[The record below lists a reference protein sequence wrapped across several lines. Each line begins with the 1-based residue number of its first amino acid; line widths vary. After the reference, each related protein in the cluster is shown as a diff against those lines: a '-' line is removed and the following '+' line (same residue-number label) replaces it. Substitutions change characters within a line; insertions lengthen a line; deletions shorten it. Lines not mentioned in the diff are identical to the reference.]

1 MDKNIDI
8 KAYVDESGNSGKN
21 LIDKKQ
27 PFFSM
32 GCVILNDSKLNDVKK
47 YLDNIPNS
55 FRDEHGEI
63 KGNNIA
69 CYDQALALQIISE
82 FIPEISEVFFFSVL
96 EKRFMIAG
104 QIVENFFDYVYNDK
118 TDVSWTYKSK
128 KKIKLANFFYDT
140 LSDET
145 LESIHIAF
153 LAANSEQ
160 IKKTFNQII
169 TEIKGIDYEFDLV
182 STMLGAEKHIESLA
196 ISLSGVNAK
205 NSIAKGVPKHT
216 INTPNVTTF
225 FELIGRVEKFL
236 EYNKQEAK
244 LVFDNSEQYNKV
256 FNELITKMIKAL
268 RKKVPIS
275 AQENFQAGF
284 RYLIDYEVK
293 ESKDSLGLQL
303 SDLLTSIINHVFSK
317 IIYKQD
323 DQLTKEDI
331 LLTSIVYFLT
341 TESQS
346 GYWTVSKT
354 ISQRIGRIVIKI
366 NELEKIK

>member
-1 MDKNIDI
+1 MDKNIGI
-8 KAYVDESGNSGKN
+8 KAYMDESGNSGKN

-27 PFFSM
+27 PFFSL

-47 YLDNIPNS
+47 YLDNIPNA
-55 FRDEHGEI
+55 FRDEKGEI

-69 CYDQALALQIISE
+69 CYDQSLALQVISE
-82 FIPEISEVFFFSVL
+82 FIPEVVEIFFFSVL

-104 QIVENFFDYVYNDK
+104 QMVENFFDYVYNDK
-118 TDVSWTYKSK
+118 TDVSWTYKSET
-128 KKIKLANFFYDT
+128 KIKLANFFYDT

-153 LAANSEQ
+153 LAADSEQ
-160 IKKTFNQII
+160 IRNIFKQVI
-169 TEIKGIDYEFDLV
+169 TEIEGVDYDFDLI
-182 STMLGAEKHIESLA
+182 STMLGAERHIESLA
-196 ISLSGVNAK
+196 KSLSGVNAK
-205 NSIAKGVPKHT
+205 NSIAKGVPKNT

-236 EYNKQEAK
+236 EYKNQKAK

-256 FNELITKMIKAL
+256 FNELIAKMIKAP

-275 AQENFQAGF
+275 AQEYFQAGF

-293 ESKDSLGLQL
+293 ESKDSIGLQL

-317 IIYKQD
+317 IVFKQD

-331 LLTSIVYFLT
+331 LLTNIVYFLT

-346 GYWTVSKT
+346 GYWTVSKR
-354 ISQRIGRIVIKI
+354 ISQRIGKIVIKI
-366 NELEKIK
+366 NELEEIK